1 MSELAR
7 SINNTIP
14 LYVYSVYLIGE
25 DWYGYKLDWK
35 PARQAEKE
43 NVVVYK
49 FDGRE
54 ACYWI
59 VSDDNSLSRDDALSF
74 AIRVHSGKCR
84 ILHCD
89 LSKVSSNRDKK

>member
-1 MSELAR
+1 MSSLNH
-7 SINNTIP
+7 SINNTTP

-35 PARQAEKE
+35 PARQTEKDH
-43 NVVVYK
+43 VVVYK

-54 ACYWI
+54 ASYWI
-59 VSDDNSLSRDDALSF
+59 VSDDNSLSRESALSF
-74 AIRVHSGKCR
+74 AIRVHTGKCR

-89 LSKVSSNRDKK
+89 LSQVTR